1 MKDIGESF
9 KLARESIGLSKSEV
23 MKDLEINESQLDNLE
38 DGNVNAFKDIFFLKD
53 LIKKYTVYLN
63 LDEDKVMDEF
73 NSFIFSYTSRIP
85 ISDILEKT
93 KEINLKEKQED
104 DKIKSPYTINR
115 VKKEFNKAYI
125 FLIVGFIFVFS
136 IFFTVKYLKKISEE
150 RNLEYSVIVKG
161 ELL

>member
-63 LDEDKVMDEF
+63 LDEDKIMDEF

-115 VKKEFNKAYI
+115 VKKEFN
-125 FLIVGFIFVFS
+125 L
-136 IFFTVKYLKKISEE
+136 
-150 RNLEYSVIVKG
+150 
-161 ELL
+161 

>member
-38 DGNVNAFKDIFFLKD
+38 DGNINAFKDIFFLKD

-63 LDEDKVMDEF
+63 LDEDKIMDEF

-115 VKKEFNKAYI
+115 VKKDFNKAYI

>member
-23 MKDLEINESQLDNLE
+23 MKDLKINESQLDNLE

-63 LDEDKVMDEF
+63 LDEDKIMDEF

>member
-63 LDEDKVMDEF
+63 LDEDKIMDEF